1 MISNQP
7 VVCVASHEI
16 WPVGNYSFGD
26 GAWPYLSRDAKVSDN
41 ETFPSEIRLI
51 EWPSASL

>member
-41 ETFPSEIRLI
+41 ETFPSEFFV
-51 EWPSASL
+51 